1 MIIAS
6 DVGILNNFAGFTT
19 QPIRY
24 HWYWRFGLRLRKES
38 YMPIKL
44 KRIYDE
50 ASKSDGMRILVDRL
64 WPRGISKERAQV
76 DEWMRDISPS
86 NELRKWV
93 HEDPSRWAEFKRK
106 YFKDLREHEEALDVI
121 RKTAKRK
128 TVTLLFAAKDE
139 KQNNAV
145 ALLEYL
151 KKPKSSDP

>member
-1 MIIAS
+1 
-6 DVGILNNFAGFTT
+6 
-19 QPIRY
+19 
-24 HWYWRFGLRLRKES
+24 
-38 YMPIKL
+38 MPIKL

-93 HEDPSRWAEFKRK
+93 HEDPSRWTEFKRK